1 MNFLSP
7 LMLSIFIHFGL
18 IFSLTNSF
26 KIDFDVFNIEAKKP
40 IQAYIIIEKEKE
52 KENQKKIFI
61 PKDKNKQINKNNESV
76 SKKIKISDINFEIE
90 QISKLEIKDE
100 VKNNDNNI
108 ASQTDLEIFSSM
120 IKSQVMENW
129 KRPTNLSSNLKTE
142 IQITLVPTGE
152 ILSSKI
158 INSSGNRAFDD
169 SALTAI
175 SRLKSFD
182 GLNMQMNLFDQHF
195 RKFILIFSPE

>member
-40 IQAYIIIEKEKE
+40 IQAYVVIEKE

-61 PKDKNKQINKNNESV
+61 PKGKNKQINKNNESV
-76 SKKIKISDINFEIE
+76 SKKIEISDINFEIE

-108 ASQTDLEIFSSM
+108 VSQTDLEIFSSM

-175 SRLKSFD
+175 SKLKSFD

>member
-7 LMLSIFIHFGL
+7 LMLSIFVHFGL

-40 IQAYIIIEKEKE
+40 IQAYVIIEKE

-61 PKDKNKQINKNNESV
+61 PKGKNKQINKNNESV
-76 SKKIKISDINFEIE
+76 SKKIEISDINFEIE

-100 VKNNDNNI
+100 VINNDNNI
-108 ASQTDLEIFSSM
+108 VSQTDLEIFSSM

-158 INSSGNRAFDD
+158 INSSGNKAFDD

>member
-7 LMLSIFIHFGL
+7 LMLSVFIHFGL
-18 IFSLTNSF
+18 IFSLSNSF

-40 IQAYIIIEKEKE
+40 IQAYVIIEKE

-61 PKDKNKQINKNNESV
+61 PKGKNKQINKNNESV
-76 SKKIKISDINFEIE
+76 SKKIEISDINFEIE

-108 ASQTDLEIFSSM
+108 VSQTDLEIFSSM

-129 KRPTNLSSNLKTE
+129 KRPTNLSSDLKTE

-175 SRLKSFD
+175 SKLKSFD

>member
-40 IQAYIIIEKEKE
+40 IQAYVIIEKEK
-52 KENQKKIFI
+52 KNQKKIFI
-61 PKDKNKQINKNNESV
+61 PKGKNKQINKNNESV
-76 SKKIKISDINFEIE
+76 SKKIEISDINFEIE
-90 QISKLEIKDE
+90 QISKLEIKDK
-100 VKNNDNNI
+100 VTNNDNNI
-108 ASQTDLEIFSSM
+108 VSQTDLEIFSSM

-158 INSSGNRAFDD
+158 INSSGNKAFDD

>member
-1 MNFLSP
+1 
-7 LMLSIFIHFGL
+7 MLSIFVHFGL

-40 IQAYIIIEKEKE
+40 IQAYVIIEKE

-61 PKDKNKQINKNNESV
+61 PKGKNKQINKNNESV
-76 SKKIKISDINFEIE
+76 SKKIEISDINFEIE

-108 ASQTDLEIFSSM
+108 VSQTDLEIFSSM

-129 KRPTNLSSNLKTE
+129 KRPTNLSSNFKTE

-175 SRLKSFD
+175 SKLKSFD

>member
-7 LMLSIFIHFGL
+7 LMLSIFVHFGL

-52 KENQKKIFI
+52 NQKKTFI
-61 PKDKNKQINKNNESV
+61 PKGKNKQINKNNESV
-76 SKKIKISDINFEIE
+76 SKKIEISDINFETE

-100 VKNNDNNI
+100 VINNDNNI
-108 ASQTDLEIFSSM
+108 VSQTDLEIFSSM

-142 IQITLVPTGE
+142 IQIALVPTGE

-175 SRLKSFD
+175 SKLKSFD

>member
-7 LMLSIFIHFGL
+7 LMLSIFVHFGL

-40 IQAYIIIEKEKE
+40 IQAYVIIEKE

-61 PKDKNKQINKNNESV
+61 PKGKNKQINKNNESV
-76 SKKIKISDINFEIE
+76 SKKIEISDINFEIQ

-100 VKNNDNNI
+100 VINNDNNI
-108 ASQTDLEIFSSM
+108 VSQTDLEIFSSM

>member
-7 LMLSIFIHFGL
+7 LMLSIFVHFGL

-52 KENQKKIFI
+52 NQKKIFI
-61 PKDKNKQINKNNESV
+61 PKGKNKQINKNNESV
-76 SKKIKISDINFEIE
+76 SKKIEISDINFEIE
-90 QISKLEIKDE
+90 QISKLEINDE

-108 ASQTDLEIFSSM
+108 VSQTDLEIFSSM

-175 SRLKSFD
+175 SKLKSFD

>member
-7 LMLSIFIHFGL
+7 LMLSVFIHFGL
-18 IFSLTNSF
+18 IFSLSNSF

-40 IQAYIIIEKEKE
+40 IQAYIVIEKE

-61 PKDKNKQINKNNESV
+61 PKGKKKQINENNESV
-76 SKKIKISDINFEIE
+76 SKKIEISDINFEIE

-108 ASQTDLEIFSSM
+108 VSQTDLEIFSSM

-129 KRPTNLSSNLKTE
+129 KRPTNLSADLKTE

>member
-7 LMLSIFIHFGL
+7 LILSVFIHFGL
-18 IFSLTNSF
+18 IFSLSNSF

-52 KENQKKIFI
+52 NQKKIFI
-61 PKDKNKQINKNNESV
+61 PKGKNKQINKNNESV
-76 SKKIKISDINFEIE
+76 SKKIEISDINFEIE

-108 ASQTDLEIFSSM
+108 VSQTDLEIFSSM

-175 SRLKSFD
+175 SKLKSFD

>member
-52 KENQKKIFI
+52 NQKKIFI
-61 PKDKNKQINKNNESV
+61 PKGKNKQINKNNESV
-76 SKKIKISDINFEIE
+76 SKKIEISDINFEIE

-108 ASQTDLEIFSSM
+108 VSQTDLEIFSSM

-169 SALTAI
+169 SALIAI
-175 SRLKSFD
+175 SKLKSFD

>member
-7 LMLSIFIHFGL
+7 LMLSIFVHFGL

-40 IQAYIIIEKEKE
+40 IQAYIVIEKE

-61 PKDKNKQINKNNESV
+61 PKGKKKQTNENNESV
-76 SKKIKISDINFEIE
+76 SKKIEISDINFEIE

-100 VKNNDNNI
+100 VKRNDNNI
-108 ASQTDLEIFSSM
+108 VSKTDLEIFSSM

-129 KRPTNLSSNLKTE
+129 KRPTNLSSDLKTE

>member
-7 LMLSIFIHFGL
+7 LMLSVFIHFGL
-18 IFSLTNSF
+18 IFSLSNSF

-40 IQAYIIIEKEKE
+40 IQAYIVIEKE

-61 PKDKNKQINKNNESV
+61 PKGKKKQTNENNESV
-76 SKKIKISDINFEIE
+76 SKKIEISDINFEIE

-108 ASQTDLEIFSSM
+108 VSQTDLEIFSSM

>member
-7 LMLSIFIHFGL
+7 LMLSIFVHFGL

-52 KENQKKIFI
+52 NQKKIFI
-61 PKDKNKQINKNNESV
+61 PKGKNKQINKNNESV
-76 SKKIKISDINFEIE
+76 SKKIEISDINFEIE

-100 VKNNDNNI
+100 VINNDNNI
-108 ASQTDLEIFSSM
+108 VSQTDLEIFSSM
-120 IKSQVMENW
+120 IKSQVIENW
-129 KRPTNLSSNLKTE
+129 KRPTNLSSNFKTE

-158 INSSGNRAFDD
+158 INSSGNKAFDD

>member
-7 LMLSIFIHFGL
+7 LMLSILVHFGL

-52 KENQKKIFI
+52 NQKKIFI
-61 PKDKNKQINKNNESV
+61 SKGKNKQINKNNESV
-76 SKKIKISDINFEIE
+76 SKKIEISDINFEIE

-100 VKNNDNNI
+100 VINNDNNI
-108 ASQTDLEIFSSM
+108 VSQTDLEIFSSM
-120 IKSQVMENW
+120 IKSQVIENW
-129 KRPTNLSSNLKTE
+129 KRPTNLSSNFKTE

-175 SRLKSFD
+175 SKLKSFD

>member
-7 LMLSIFIHFGL
+7 LMLSVFIHFGL
-18 IFSLTNSF
+18 IFSLSNSF

-40 IQAYIIIEKEKE
+40 IQAYIVIEKE

-61 PKDKNKQINKNNESV
+61 PKGKKKQINENNESV
-76 SKKIKISDINFEIE
+76 SKKIEISDISFEIE

-100 VKNNDNNI
+100 VKRNDNNI
-108 ASQTDLEIFSSM
+108 VSKTDLEIFSSM

-129 KRPTNLSSNLKTE
+129 KRPTNLSSDLKTE

>member
-52 KENQKKIFI
+52 NQKKIFI
-61 PKDKNKQINKNNESV
+61 PKGKNKQINKNNESV
-76 SKKIKISDINFEIE
+76 SKKIEISDINFEIE

-108 ASQTDLEIFSSM
+108 VSQTDLEIFSSM

-175 SRLKSFD
+175 SKLKSFD

>member
-1 MNFLSP
+1 MIKIFLHL
-7 LMLSIFIHFGL
+7 LMLVSFLNANGSLSGKSVDKINNVGLADVNIIWKSQSEEFG
-18 IFSLTNSF
+18 SSSDQSGVF
-26 KIDFDVFNIEAKKP
+26 KIESIPRDSYELSISYIGFEKYKK
-40 IQAYIIIEKEKE
+40 
-52 KENQKKIFI
+52 
-61 PKDKNKQINKNNESV
+61 
-76 SKKIKISDINFEIE
+76 
-90 QISKLEIKDE
+90 KLEIKDE
-100 VKNNDNNI
+100 VINNDNNI
-108 ASQTDLEIFSSM
+108 VSQTDLEIFSSM

-182 GLNMQMNLFDQHF
+182 GLNMQMNLFVQHF

>member
-7 LMLSIFIHFGL
+7 LMLSILVHFGL

-52 KENQKKIFI
+52 NQKKIFI
-61 PKDKNKQINKNNESV
+61 SKGKNKQINKNNESV
-76 SKKIKISDINFEIE
+76 SKKIEISDINFEIE

-100 VKNNDNNI
+100 VINNDNNI
-108 ASQTDLEIFSSM
+108 VSQTDLEIFSSM
-120 IKSQVMENW
+120 IKSQVIENW

-175 SRLKSFD
+175 SKLKSFD

>member
-7 LMLSIFIHFGL
+7 LMLSVFIHFGL
-18 IFSLTNSF
+18 IFSLSNSF

-40 IQAYIIIEKEKE
+40 IQAYIVIEKE

-61 PKDKNKQINKNNESV
+61 PKGKKKQINENNESV
-76 SKKIKISDINFEIE
+76 SKKIEISDINFEIE

-108 ASQTDLEIFSSM
+108 VSQTDLEIFSSM

-129 KRPTNLSSNLKTE
+129 KRPTNLSSDLKTE

-175 SRLKSFD
+175 SKLKSFD

>member
-1 MNFLSP
+1 
-7 LMLSIFIHFGL
+7 MLSIFIHFGL

-40 IQAYIIIEKEKE
+40 IQAYVIIEKE

-61 PKDKNKQINKNNESV
+61 PKGKNKQINKNNESV
-76 SKKIKISDINFEIE
+76 SKKIEISDINFEIE

-108 ASQTDLEIFSSM
+108 VSQTDLEIFSSM

>member
-1 MNFLSP
+1 
-7 LMLSIFIHFGL
+7 
-18 IFSLTNSF
+18 
-26 KIDFDVFNIEAKKP
+26 
-40 IQAYIIIEKEKE
+40 
-52 KENQKKIFI
+52 
-61 PKDKNKQINKNNESV
+61 
-76 SKKIKISDINFEIE
+76 
-90 QISKLEIKDE
+90 
-100 VKNNDNNI
+100 
-108 ASQTDLEIFSSM
+108 M
-120 IKSQVMENW
+120 IKSQVIENW
-129 KRPTNLSSNLKTE
+129 KRPTNLSSNFKTE

-175 SRLKSFD
+175 SKLKSFD

>member
-7 LMLSIFIHFGL
+7 LMLSIFVHFGL
-18 IFSLTNSF
+18 VFSLTNSF

-52 KENQKKIFI
+52 NQKKIFI
-61 PKDKNKQINKNNESV
+61 PKGKNKQINKNNESV
-76 SKKIKISDINFEIE
+76 SKKIEISDINFEIE

-108 ASQTDLEIFSSM
+108 VSQTDLEIFSSM

-175 SRLKSFD
+175 SKLKSFD

>member
-18 IFSLTNSF
+18 IFSLSNSF

-40 IQAYIIIEKEKE
+40 IQAYIVIEKE

-61 PKDKNKQINKNNESV
+61 PKGKKKQINENNESV
-76 SKKIKISDINFEIE
+76 SKKIEISDINFEIE
-90 QISKLEIKDE
+90 QISKLEIKDK
-100 VKNNDNNI
+100 VKRNDNNI
-108 ASQTDLEIFSSM
+108 VSKTDLEIFSSM

-158 INSSGNRAFDD
+158 INSSGNRTFDD

-175 SRLKSFD
+175 SKLKSFD

>member
-7 LMLSIFIHFGL
+7 LMLSIFVHFGL

-40 IQAYIIIEKEKE
+40 IQAYVIIEKE

-61 PKDKNKQINKNNESV
+61 PKGKNKQINKNNESV
-76 SKKIKISDINFEIE
+76 SKKIEISDINFEIE

-108 ASQTDLEIFSSM
+108 VSQTDLEIFSSM

-175 SRLKSFD
+175 SKLKSFD

>member
-7 LMLSIFIHFGL
+7 LMLSIFVHFGL
-18 IFSLTNSF
+18 IFSLSNSF

-40 IQAYIIIEKEKE
+40 IQAYIVIEKE

-61 PKDKNKQINKNNESV
+61 PKGKNKQINKNNESV
-76 SKKIKISDINFEIE
+76 SKKIEISDINFEIE

-108 ASQTDLEIFSSM
+108 VSQTDLEIFSSM

>member
-7 LMLSIFIHFGL
+7 LMLSVFIHFGL
-18 IFSLTNSF
+18 IFSLSNSF

-40 IQAYIIIEKEKE
+40 IQAYIVIEKE

-61 PKDKNKQINKNNESV
+61 PKGKKKQINENNESV
-76 SKKIKISDINFEIE
+76 SKKIEISDINFEIE

-100 VKNNDNNI
+100 VKRNDNNI
-108 ASQTDLEIFSSM
+108 VSKTDLEIFSSI

-129 KRPTNLSSNLKTE
+129 KRPTNLSSDLKTE

>member
-7 LMLSIFIHFGL
+7 LMLSIFVHFGL

-40 IQAYIIIEKEKE
+40 IQAYVIIEKE

-61 PKDKNKQINKNNESV
+61 PKGKNKQINKNNESV
-76 SKKIKISDINFEIE
+76 SKKIEISDINFEIE

-100 VKNNDNNI
+100 VINNDNNI
-108 ASQTDLEIFSSM
+108 VSQTDLEIFSSM

-175 SRLKSFD
+175 SKLKSFD

>member
-7 LMLSIFIHFGL
+7 LMLSVFIHFGL
-18 IFSLTNSF
+18 IFSLSNSF

-40 IQAYIIIEKEKE
+40 IQAYVIIEKE

-61 PKDKNKQINKNNESV
+61 PKGKNKQINKNNESV
-76 SKKIKISDINFEIE
+76 SKKIEISDINFEIE

-108 ASQTDLEIFSSM
+108 VSQTDLEIFSSM

-129 KRPTNLSSNLKTE
+129 KRPINLSSNLKTE

-175 SRLKSFD
+175 SKLKSFD

>member
-7 LMLSIFIHFGL
+7 LMLSIFVHFGL

-52 KENQKKIFI
+52 NQKKIFI
-61 PKDKNKQINKNNESV
+61 PKGKNKQINKNNESV
-76 SKKIKISDINFEIE
+76 SKKIEISDINFEIE

-108 ASQTDLEIFSSM
+108 VSQTDLEIFSSM

-158 INSSGNRAFDD
+158 INSSGNRTFDD

-175 SRLKSFD
+175 SKLKSFD

>member
-7 LMLSIFIHFGL
+7 LMLSIFVHFGL

-52 KENQKKIFI
+52 NQKKTFI
-61 PKDKNKQINKNNESV
+61 PKGKNKQINKNNESV
-76 SKKIKISDINFEIE
+76 SKKIEISDINFEIE

-100 VKNNDNNI
+100 VINNDNNI
-108 ASQTDLEIFSSM
+108 VSQTDLEIFSSM

-182 GLNMQMNLFDQHF
+182 GLNMQMKLFDQHF

>member
-7 LMLSIFIHFGL
+7 LMLSIFVHFGL

-52 KENQKKIFI
+52 NQKKTFI
-61 PKDKNKQINKNNESV
+61 PKGKNKQINKNNESV
-76 SKKIKISDINFEIE
+76 SKKIEISDINFEIE

-100 VKNNDNNI
+100 VKYNDNNI

-175 SRLKSFD
+175 SKLKSFD

>member
-7 LMLSIFIHFGL
+7 LMLSVFIHFGL
-18 IFSLTNSF
+18 IFSLSNSF

-40 IQAYIIIEKEKE
+40 IQAYVVIEKE

-61 PKDKNKQINKNNESV
+61 PKGKNKQINKNNESV
-76 SKKIKISDINFEIE
+76 SKKIEISDINFEIE

-108 ASQTDLEIFSSM
+108 VSQTDLEIFSSM

-158 INSSGNRAFDD
+158 INSSGNRTFDD

>member
-7 LMLSIFIHFGL
+7 LMLSIFVHFGL

-40 IQAYIIIEKEKE
+40 IQAYVVIEKE

-61 PKDKNKQINKNNESV
+61 PKGKNKQINKNNESV
-76 SKKIKISDINFEIE
+76 SKKIEISDINFEIE

-100 VKNNDNNI
+100 VTNNDNNI
-108 ASQTDLEIFSSM
+108 VSQTDLEIFSSM

-175 SRLKSFD
+175 SKLKSFD

>member
-7 LMLSIFIHFGL
+7 LMLSIFVHFGL

-40 IQAYIIIEKEKE
+40 IQAYVIIEKE

-61 PKDKNKQINKNNESV
+61 PKGKKKQVNENNESV
-76 SKKIKISDINFEIE
+76 SKKIEISDINFEIE

-108 ASQTDLEIFSSM
+108 VSQTDLEIFSSM

-175 SRLKSFD
+175 SKLKSFD

>member
-7 LMLSIFIHFGL
+7 LMLSIFVHFGL

-52 KENQKKIFI
+52 NQKKIFI
-61 PKDKNKQINKNNESV
+61 PKGKNKQINENNESV
-76 SKKIKISDINFEIE
+76 SKKIEISDINFEIE

-108 ASQTDLEIFSSM
+108 VSQTDLEIFSSM

-175 SRLKSFD
+175 SKLKSFD

>member
-1 MNFLSP
+1 
-7 LMLSIFIHFGL
+7 
-18 IFSLTNSF
+18 
-26 KIDFDVFNIEAKKP
+26 
-40 IQAYIIIEKEKE
+40 
-52 KENQKKIFI
+52 
-61 PKDKNKQINKNNESV
+61 
-76 SKKIKISDINFEIE
+76 
-90 QISKLEIKDE
+90 
-100 VKNNDNNI
+100 
-108 ASQTDLEIFSSM
+108 M

-175 SRLKSFD
+175 SKLKSFD

>member
-7 LMLSIFIHFGL
+7 LMLSIFVHFGL
-18 IFSLTNSF
+18 VFSLTNSF

-52 KENQKKIFI
+52 NQKKTFI
-61 PKDKNKQINKNNESV
+61 PKGKNKQINKNNESV
-76 SKKIKISDINFEIE
+76 SKKIEISDINFEIE

-100 VKNNDNNI
+100 VKKNDNNI
-108 ASQTDLEIFSSM
+108 VSQTDLEIFSSM

>member
-7 LMLSIFIHFGL
+7 LMLSIFVHFGL

-40 IQAYIIIEKEKE
+40 IQAYVIIEKE

-61 PKDKNKQINKNNESV
+61 PKGKNKQINKKNESV
-76 SKKIKISDINFEIE
+76 SKKIEISDINFEIE

-108 ASQTDLEIFSSM
+108 VSQTDLEIFSLM

-158 INSSGNRAFDD
+158 INSSGNRTFDD

-175 SRLKSFD
+175 SKLKSFD

>member
-7 LMLSIFIHFGL
+7 LMLSIFVHFGL

-52 KENQKKIFI
+52 NQKKIFI
-61 PKDKNKQINKNNESV
+61 PKGKNKQINKNNESV
-76 SKKIKISDINFEIE
+76 SKKIEISDINFEIE

-100 VKNNDNNI
+100 VINNDNNI
-108 ASQTDLEIFSSM
+108 VSQTDLEIFSSM

-175 SRLKSFD
+175 SKIKSFD